1 MSPCL
6 IDAGSTL
13 TSLNPE
19 LTMIAGFDGI
29 EFEDQI
35 AELAVDKCHV
45 SPRHVWQQRDLG
57 VLAMDALQNLNPYG
71 WDRIDSDLMKPLVAA
86 AMHVVKQIVPESRRN
101 F

>member
-6 IDAGSTL
+6 LDAGSTL
-13 TSLNPE
+13 TCLDPE
-19 LTMIAGFDGI
+19 LTLLAGFDGI

-45 SPRHVWQQRDLG
+45 SPRHIWQQRDLG
-57 VLAMDALQNLNPYG
+57 VLALDALQNLNPYG
-71 WDRIDSDLMKPLVAA
+71 WDRMDSDLMKPLMAA
-86 AMHVVKQIVPESRRN
+86 AMNVVKQIVPPARRS